1 MLSQVAGFAVCVRV
15 MKFACIPHTQI
26 PGSSRIFLD
35 LLYHYDRVQDLYAH
49 PPTLEGIEQAAGRI
63 DYPDERR
70 AEVVAALRAQNTD
83 TGAAVEAN
91 LDKLAQPGTVV
102 IATGQQV
109 GLLGGPAFATYKAL
123 TAVRYAA
130 ALEERGIPAV
140 PVFWLAT
147 EDHDLDEVSVAAL
160 LDRNSHE
167 MDMRVSSDAAPGAPA
182 GPAPVRGLSLE
193 DLRAAVEGMDF
204 SAETLAIAEAAYGG
218 EPTFGDG
225 FKALWRKL
233 FADRGLILLDPL
245 DPALRRVASPV
256 LRQALDE
263 RAEVAADLAER
274 GADLEARGYHQQV
287 AAPAD
292 GVLLFRFENGKR
304 TPLRYESGAYK
315 AGRHS
320 YTHAELQ
327 ALLESEP
334 EQFSPN
340 ALLRPVVQDFL
351 LPTAALIGGP
361 AELAY
366 WAQSAV
372 LYDRL
377 LGRMPAA
384 LHRASFTLLDSRSS
398 KLLAKYG
405 LTLRDCMTYEAELRQ
420 RMAAHLT
427 PPDLSAQFER
437 QGKAVDRALADLRGS
452 LEAFD
457 PTLVEALDRSA
468 RKIRYQFEK
477 IQGKT
482 SREIMRRDER
492 SSDDADRLIAW
503 LYPHRGQQ
511 ERRYSI
517 LSFQARF
524 GERLYAEIYDAIR
537 PECADHQAL
546 VI

>member
-1 MLSQVAGFAVCVRV
+1 

-35 LLYHYDRVQDLYAH
+35 LLYHYDRVQDLYPH
-49 PPTLEGIEQAAGRI
+49 PPTLEGIERSANQI

-70 AEVVAALRAQNTD
+70 AQVVAALRAQNAGA
-83 TGAAVEAN
+83 GAAVDAN

-130 ALEERGIPAV
+130 ELDSRGVPAV

-147 EDHDLDEVSVAAL
+147 EDHDLDEVSHVSL
-160 LDRNSHE
+160 LDRDSQE
-167 MDMRVSSDAAPGAPA
+167 TQIRASSDAHAGAPA
-182 GPAPVRGLSLE
+182 GPAHAHGISWE
-193 DLRAAVEGMDF
+193 DLRAALAGMDF
-204 SAETLAIAEAAYGG
+204 SEETLAVAEAAYSG
-218 EPTFGDG
+218 EPTFGGG

-233 FADRGLILLDPL
+233 FADRGLVLLDPL
-245 DPALRRVASPV
+245 DSVLRGVATPV

-263 RAEVAADLAER
+263 REGVAADLAHR
-274 GADLEARGYHQQV
+274 GAELEARGYHQQV
-287 AAPAD
+287 AAPED
-292 GVLLFRFENGKR
+292 GMLLFRFENGKR
-304 TPLRYESGAYK
+304 TPLRFEGGAYK
-315 AGRHS
+315 AGRHTYS
-320 YTHAELQ
+320 LEELHG
-327 ALLESEP
+327 LLESEP
-334 EQFSPN
+334 DQFSPN
-340 ALLRPVVQDFL
+340 ALLRPVVQDYL

-372 LYDRL
+372 LYERL

-405 LTLRDCMTYEAELRQ
+405 LSLRDCMTYEAELRQ

-427 PPDLSAQFER
+427 PPELSAQFER
-437 QGKAVDRALADLRGS
+437 QGKVVDRALAELRGA

-457 PTLVEALDRSA
+457 PTLVEALERST
-468 RKIRYQFEK
+468 RKIHYQFEK

-492 SSDDADRLIAW
+492 SAGDADRLIAW

-524 GERLYAEIYDAIR
+524 GARLYAEIYDAIR